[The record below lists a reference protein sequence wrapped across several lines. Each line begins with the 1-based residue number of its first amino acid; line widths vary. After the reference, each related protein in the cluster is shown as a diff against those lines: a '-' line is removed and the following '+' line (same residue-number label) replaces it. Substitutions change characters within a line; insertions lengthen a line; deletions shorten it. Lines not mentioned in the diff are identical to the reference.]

1 MSRHLL
7 IFLDKSLFRVIFYV
21 VFLLSKVRKKQETTY
36 DVKVSGSENLL
47 VIRPGGL
54 GDGLMSIPL
63 LRALRDNYPNI
74 HITVICVQKNKA
86 ALQNLSFLN
95 EVLVI
100 DDLRKLHRTVLK
112 LLKNRFHVVFD
123 LEPFRKISS
132 VIAYL
137 SGANV
142 RIGFDTNDRRLL
154 YTHLISYANDKC
166 YESINI
172 IRQLKVLS
180 IHVPYEEAIDM
191 NFTLPDDSIQKA
203 KATLLSHNLSAET
216 DFIVAVV
223 PGVLKNHHRWIMS
236 RFASLIDLIQWDDVE
251 AKVILLGASADIP
264 DAQEVV
270 KHVSQKESVINLVGK
285 TDFMEA
291 LAILQACKIL
301 IACDGGV
308 VYMAAAMGC
317 STISIWGP
325 GVMDRFKPP
334 GDNHIGI
341 RKDYFCVPCV
351 NYSRLGEFPRCPYD
365 RRCIMDI
372 SAEEVFAAYV
382 GLTLQ
387 LSSRKNEV
395 ALQKVSADTQ
405 PSYPTS

>member
-1 MSRHLL
+1 
-7 IFLDKSLFRVIFYV
+7 VN
-21 VFLLSKVRKKQETTY
+21 
-36 DVKVSGSENLL
+36 GSENLL
-47 VIRPGGL
+47 VLRPGGL
-54 GDGLMSIPL
+54 GDGLMSIPF
-63 LRALRDNYPNI
+63 LRALRENFPNI
-74 HITVICVQKNKA
+74 HITLISVQKNKA
-86 ALQNLSFLN
+86 ALEHLPYID

-100 DDLRKLHRTVLK
+100 DDLRKLYRTFLK
-112 LLKNRFHVVFD
+112 LLRNRFHVVLD

-142 RIGFDTNDRRLL
+142 RIGFDTNERRVL
-154 YTHLISYANDKC
+154 YTHLVSYANDKY
-166 YESINI
+166 YESINM
-172 IRQLKVLS
+172 IRQLQILGMD
-180 IHVPYEEAIDM
+180 VPYEEAIDM
-191 NFTLPDDSIQKA
+191 KFTLPDHSIKKA
-203 KATLLSHNLSAET
+203 KEILLSYDLSREK

-223 PGVLKNHHRWIMS
+223 PGVLKDHHRWIMP
-236 RFASLIDLIQWDDVE
+236 RFASLIDLIQWHDVE
-251 AKVILLGASADIP
+251 AKMILLGASADVL
-264 DAQEVV
+264 DAQEVLA
-270 KHVSQKESVINLVGK
+270 HVSQKESVTNLVGK
-285 TDFMEA
+285 TDFMQA
-291 LAILQACKIL
+291 LAILKACKIL

-405 PSYPTS
+405 PSYRPS